1 MKKIFY
7 LFVLVLMLAGCSQGT
22 KEEEVDKAL
31 LIPSL
36 DEYSE
41 EEQEK
46 IKQGQSLMTHTNT
59 MLPEN
64 VGNNMSCASCHAG
77 AGRGDTLTLIGV
89 DEKYPQYRE
98 REGREVSLSERI
110 DGCFARSMNGTPLDS
125 ESEEMASFLAYFEF
139 LSDRV
144 ESIDQYAFM
153 SEEKTGK
160 NIPVPDAERGQEL
173 FERNNCISC
182 HGRSGDEAANSGPAL
197 WGENS
202 FNDGAGMSRFSK
214 MQYFIKNYMPL
225 GEAGTLNNQEAADLA
240 AYVLSQDR
248 PEFEGEEGYPDGGKP
263 DDSITDEEREA
274 IKNNLFD
281 WEELDNVKKKE

>member
-1 MKKIFY
+1 
-7 LFVLVLMLAGCSQGT
+7 MLAACSQET
-22 KEEEVDKAL
+22 KEEEVDKAS

-125 ESEEMASFLAYFEF
+125 ESEEMESFLAYFGF
-139 LSDRV
+139 
-144 ESIDQYAFM
+144 
-153 SEEKTGK
+153 
-160 NIPVPDAERGQEL
+160 
-173 FERNNCISC
+173 
-182 HGRSGDEAANSGPAL
+182 
-197 WGENS
+197 
-202 FNDGAGMSRFSK
+202 
-214 MQYFIKNYMPL
+214 
-225 GEAGTLNNQEAADLA
+225 
-240 AYVLSQDR
+240 
-248 PEFEGEEGYPDGGKP
+248 
-263 DDSITDEEREA
+263 
-274 IKNNLFD
+274 
-281 WEELDNVKKKE
+281 